1 MAGLTTI
8 ASRELPAQ
16 SRTGNM
22 PRAVKPA
29 SRAVKPASKAGLSRT
44 AQPPVHSLTFH
55 YDNARLGW
63 NNRET
68 KLTPTSVRPE
78 SFGKLWDQPLDG
90 FVNGSPL
97 QVSGIAVGGRKRDV
111 VYAAT
116 ERNSVYALDAATGK
130 VLWSRRQ
137 MAPPITAMEFSGE
150 WRTNIVHGVLS
161 TPVID
166 LAGGTIYVC
175 GIHAP
180 GLRQQ
185 FVVWALDIRTGKT
198 RPGWPVVV
206 RGSYRGT
213 PFVPGQVMQRGA
225 LSLVNG
231 WVYVPFGG
239 RGDTPPWRGW
249 VMGINTRRPA
259 TPQRTFCTSPFS
271 DGAGVWSAAGVAADR
286 NGDLFLVTGNGD
298 FDLFRGGHNLGQ
310 TVLRLRPR
318 GQQLQF
324 SRQRPDYY
332 TPPNYKH
339 LDDQDED
346 MGGATA
352 IVLPDQRA
360 TRTPRL
366 LFTGGKDGLG
376 YLLNRD
382 RLGGIGGELQ
392 KQRFY
397 GDPKAIYHEGV
408 RATPAYFDAGSKGRF
423 VFLAGD
429 ETGPQNQNGIVAL
442 RLTTNG
448 ANGPARVQQV
458 WTIKQHV
465 ERPTSPVVTSQGSR
479 NGIVWTVE
487 TRDEPNPV
495 LRAYDALSG
504 RELYHSDMGPE
515 TDRLIGARRFVSPTV
530 VNGRVFIGARGVF
543 AYGLVKRVA
552 TATATTP
559 TSAVTAPAVTAPAVT
574 AAAVAPTSD
583 TTLAAN
589 VAPEAGTSATATAT
603 ATPTPTPEPMNFL
616 QGTVVS
622 LRGNILVIRPSLRP
636 RQERVAFDERTEI
649 VSNSRT
655 DKSKLKP
662 GQRISVAGSYDEKE
676 GFSVRWIEYSE
687 QPISY
692 LQEKSQGLTIEPG
705 QGWASGRGTL
715 KSVEPFVFADD
726 KGQEFTSPLDRLRGV
741 WQLKVG
747 DRNTLLIGTRVNIVG
762 KAAPDGVIAAKT
774 IQPERSISPTGT
786 MFGRILSVKGRTLQI
801 RPRYTSDTLK
811 VTLTPNARLMRQ
823 ITVEP
828 ESIKVGQAVTFWAEQ
843 RNRPTDRQPSTDL
856 KALALLLGPL
866 RYPAA
871 TGDDAPRY
879 FSGKL
884 QSLRPVR
891 LQLAKEGSVRVL
903 PTAQMVIA
911 RLTAL
916 SQRGLKTGDDSMFVL
931 SRRPDGSF
939 DASTVIVDAPP
950 WVGYGG

>member
-1 MAGLTTI
+1 MPSLKLNSTFASFLAFTAAVTI
-8 ASRELPAQ
+8 AAHDLPAQ
-16 SRTGNM
+16 SRSVAKPTKKVAA
-22 PRAVKPA
+22 RA
-29 SRAVKPASKAGLSRT
+29 
-44 AQPPVHSLTFH
+44 AQVSVAQAPVHSLTFH

-68 KLTPTSVRPE
+68 KLTPASVRVE
-78 SFGKLWDQPLDG
+78 KFGKLWDQPLDG

-97 QVSGIAVGGRKRDV
+97 QVSSIAVGGQKRDV

-116 ERNSVYALDAATGK
+116 ERNSVYALDAASGK
-130 VLWSRRQ
+130 VLWSRKEL
-137 MAPPITAMEFSGE
+137 APPVTAMEFSGE

-166 LAGGTIYVC
+166 LSSGTIYVC
-175 GIHAP
+175 GLTAP

-185 FVVWALDIRTGKT
+185 FIVWALDIRTGKT
-198 RPGWPVVV
+198 RSGWPVVV
-206 RGSYRGT
+206 RGSYGNT

-231 WVYVPFGG
+231 WLYVPFGG

-249 VMGINTRRPA
+249 VMGIDTRRPK
-259 TPQRTFCTSPFS
+259 TTQRAFCTSPVS

-298 FDLFRGGHNLGQ
+298 FDLFRGGSNLGQ

-318 GQQLQF
+318 GNQLLF
-324 SRQRPDYY
+324 TRKRTDYY

-352 IVLPDQRA
+352 IVLPHQPG

-382 RLGGIGGELQ
+382 NLGGIGGELQ

-423 VFLAGD
+423 LFLAGD
-429 ETGPQNQNGIVAL
+429 ETGPQGQNGIVAL

-458 WTIKQHV
+458 WTIKQHL
-465 ERPTSPVVTSQGSR
+465 ERPTSPVVTSHGSR

-487 TRDEPNPV
+487 TRDEPNPI

-504 RELYHSDMGPE
+504 RELYHSDMGPQSE
-515 TDRLIGARRFVSPTV
+515 RLIGARRFISPTV

-543 AYGLVKRVA
+543 AYGLVKRTA
-552 TATATTP
+552 PLPSPTPTPFPTATPATN
-559 TSAVTAPAVTAPAVT
+559 AAPAS
-574 AAAVAPTSD
+574 AASAD
-583 TTLAAN
+583 
-589 VAPEAGTSATATAT
+589 SATATVT
-603 ATPTPTPEPMNFL
+603 ATPTPTPTAQPMTFL

-622 LRGNILVIRPSLRP
+622 LRGNILVIRPTLRP
-636 RQERVAFDERTEI
+636 KQERVAFDERTEI
-649 VSNSRT
+649 ISYNRT

-662 GQRISVAGSYDEKE
+662 GQRIGVGGPYNEKE
-676 GFSVRWIEYSE
+676 GLSVRWIEYSE
-687 QPISY
+687 TPISY
-692 LQEKSQGLTIEPG
+692 LKEKSEGLTIEKT

-715 KSVEPFVFADD
+715 KSVEPFVFVDD
-726 KGQEFTSPLDRLRGV
+726 KGDEFTFPVDKLRGV
-741 WQLKVG
+741 WQVQAG
-747 DRNTLLIGTRVNIVG
+747 DRNTLLIGTRASIAG
-762 KAAPDGVIAAKT
+762 TAAPDGVISAKS
-774 IQPERSISPTGT
+774 IYPDRSISPTGT
-786 MFGRILSVKGRTLQI
+786 MFGRILSVKGRILQI

-811 VTLTPNARLMRQ
+811 VTLTPDARLMRQ
-823 ITVEP
+823 LAVDP
-828 ESIKVGQAVTFWAEQ
+828 DSIKVGQPVTFWGEQ
-843 RNRPTDRQPSTDL
+843 RNRPTDRRPSTDI

-871 TGDDAPRY
+871 TGEEAPRY
-879 FSGKL
+879 FAGKL
-884 QSLRPVR
+884 QSLKPVR
-891 LQLAKEGSVRVL
+891 LQLDKGEIVKVL

-911 RLTAL
+911 RLTTLA
-916 SQRGLKTGDDSMFVL
+916 QRDLKAGDDSMFVL

-939 DASTVIVDAPP
+939 DASTVIIDAPP